1 MERLLFTTISVDE
14 LTSLI
19 QQSVRDEFSK
29 IDNQKSTKLNDNE
42 LITIDDV
49 VKIFRISK
57 VTLHDWKKKG
67 ILPYYRISRRVYFK
81 LSELDELLEA
91 NRKNSNKH

>member
-14 LTSLI
+14 LTTLI
-19 QQSVRDEFSK
+19 QESVRAELSRIEENKPSK
-29 IDNQKSTKLNDNE
+29 LSSGE

-49 VKIFRISK
+49 VKLFRISK

-81 LSELDELLEA
+81 LSEINEVLEA
-91 NRKNSNKH
+91 NRRNSTKQ